1 LDEAMT
7 KAHMDL
13 ALPDFFRVRQR
24 FEGPVVEDVSASVRQ
39 TLESLRLETRVR
51 SGETVAIATGS
62 RGIANQPQ
70 VLAEIVRHLRALGAE
85 PFIVPAMGS
94 HGGGTAEGQQRI
106 LSSYGISEESCGCP
120 IRSCMEVVRVCDSK
134 LGFPVLFDRNAFE
147 ADHVVVCNRVKP
159 HTLYSSSIQSGLLK
173 MLMIGLGKRE
183 GAATFHRAI
192 LEHGFRAVLE
202 DVGPKLL
209 ERCGVLAGVA
219 LVERGDDRTAWIE
232 ALPPERFFSDEPR
245 LLEMANR
252 WMPKLP
258 FSDVDLLLIDEIG
271 KNVSGSGLD
280 VNVVGR
286 KSSLHH
292 AAEDQPVR
300 IRFIA
305 VRSLTRATLGN
316 AVGLGIAEFCRSRV
330 LREMD
335 TAATRLN
342 ALTAGDLTAAML
354 PLDYETD
361 SEILDA
367 ALPMIGL
374 RPPAEARILWIRNTL
389 QLAEVACSAPLF
401 DEAVRRP
408 ELEVISELRP
418 LPLGDDGNLPDRIAF
433 DFEDSGV

>member
-1 LDEAMT
+1 MVTPLPE
-7 KAHMDL
+7 L

-24 FEGPVVEDVSASVRQ
+24 FEGPLVKDVSTSVRE

-51 SGETVAIATGS
+51 SGETVAVATGS
-62 RGIANQPQ
+62 RGIANLTV
-70 VLAEIVRHLRALGAE
+70 VLAGIVRHLRSLGAE
-85 PFIVPAMGS
+85 PFILPAMGS
-94 HGGGTAEGQQRI
+94 HGGGTAEGQERI
-106 LSSYGISEESCGCP
+106 LSSYGVSEESCGCP
-120 IRSCMEVVRVCDSK
+120 IRSSMEVVRVCDSK
-134 LGFPVLFDRNAFE
+134 LGFPVLLDRNAFE

-159 HTLYSSSIQSGLLK
+159 HTLYSGSIQSGLLK
-173 MLMIGLGKRE
+173 MLMIGLGKRD
-183 GAATFHRAI
+183 GAATYHRAI

-202 DVGPKLL
+202 DVGPTLL
-209 ERCGVLAGVA
+209 ERGGVLAGIA

-232 ALPPERFFSDEPR
+232 ALPSGRFFSDEPR
-245 LLEMANR
+245 LLEMATR

-292 AAEDQPVR
+292 AAENEPVR
-300 IRFIA
+300 VRFIA

-316 AVGLGIAEFCRSRV
+316 AVGLGVAEFCRSRV

-361 SEILDA
+361 AEILDA

-374 RPPAEARILWIRNTL
+374 RPPGDARILWIRNTL
-389 QLAEVACSAPLF
+389 QLAEAVCSAPLL
-401 DEAVRRP
+401 EAAVRRP
-408 ELEVISELRP
+408 ELEIASDLQP
-418 LPLGDDGNLPDRIAF
+418 LPLGNDGNLPDLIAF
-433 DFEDSGV
+433 DLEGSGA

>member
-1 LDEAMT
+1 MVTPLPE
-7 KAHMDL
+7 L

-24 FEGPVVEDVSASVRQ
+24 FEGPLVEDVPTSVRE

-51 SGETVAIATGS
+51 SGETVAVATGS
-62 RGIANQPQ
+62 RGIANLTL
-70 VLAEIVRHLRALGAE
+70 VLAEIVRHLRSLGTE

-106 LSSYGISEESCGCP
+106 LSSYGIGEESCGCP
-120 IRSCMEVVRVCDSK
+120 IRSSMEVVRVCDSE

-147 ADHVVVCNRVKP
+147 ADHVFVCNRVKP
-159 HTLYSSSIQSGLLK
+159 HTLYSGSIQSGLLK
-173 MLMIGLGKRE
+173 MLMIGLGKRD
-183 GAATFHRAI
+183 GAATYHRAI

-202 DVGPKLL
+202 DVGPKLV
-209 ERCGVLAGVA
+209 ERAGVLAGVA

-232 ALPPERFFSDEPR
+232 ALSPERFFFDEPR
-245 LLEMANR
+245 LLEMASR

-258 FSDVDLLLIDEIG
+258 FSDVDLLLIDEMG
-271 KNVSGSGLD
+271 KDVSGSGLD

-292 AAEDQPVR
+292 AAKDEPVR
-300 IRFIA
+300 VRFIA
-305 VRSLTRATLGN
+305 VRDLTRATLGN
-316 AVGLGIAEFCRSRV
+316 AVGLGVAEFCRSRV
-330 LREMD
+330 LRGMD

-361 SEILDA
+361 AEILEA

-374 RPPAEARILWIRNTL
+374 RPPQESRILWIRNTR
-389 QLAEVACSAPLF
+389 QLVEVECSSVFLEEAGRRSDLEVASG
-401 DEAVRRP
+401 
-408 ELEVISELRP
+408 LRP
-418 LPLGDDGNLPDRIAF
+418 LPLGGDGNLPDRIAF
-433 DFEDSGV
+433 DCEEPEA